1 MPEFRYVAIEPGGAL
16 ARGTMQAPDAASVIE
31 RLRRSGNLPVSAT
44 EARRG
49 FHLRDLLA
57 MEIGR
62 GRALSRQEL
71 AEAMRELAT
80 MLGAGQDLDRSLRF
94 LIETTKSA
102 RVRTVFGRVREAVR
116 DGSTLAAAMAGEPKS
131 FPRLM
136 IGLVRAGEAGG
147 ALVAALERLAQLL
160 ERERSLISTVQSALV
175 YPALLL
181 LTAIGSVVLLLTKV
195 LPQFVPLF
203 GENGVAMPASTRL
216 MMGAGAL
223 LTAYGPYALVLL
235 LLGGIAAKRALARP
249 APRAIADGLLLRL
262 PVLGRL
268 AGEAMAARFTRTLGT
283 LLVNGVPLFSA
294 LGIVRDATGNLAAV
308 AAIDHAT
315 ASVRDGGGLAAPLEA
330 AGIFPRRTISLLRL
344 GEETAA
350 LGPIALKA
358 AEIHEEQVR
367 LSVERLV
374 ALLVPAITI
383 VMGVLV
389 AGIVGSLLQAMLGLD
404 ALAQ

>member
-16 ARGTMQAPDAASVIE
+16 ARGTMEAPDAASVIE

-44 EARRG
+44 VARRG
-49 FHLRDLLA
+49 LFFRELLA
-57 MEIGR
+57 TEIGR
-62 GRALSRQEL
+62 GRALTRQEL

-80 MLGAGQDLDRSLRF
+80 MLGAGQDLDRSLRY
-94 LIETTKSA
+94 LIETTTSA
-102 RVRTVFGRVREAVR
+102 RVRAVFGRLREAVR
-116 DGSTLAAAMAGEPKS
+116 DGSTLAAAIAGEPKS

-147 ALVAALERLAQLL
+147 ALVAALEHLAQLL
-160 ERERSLISTVQSALV
+160 ERERSLVSTVQSALL
-175 YPALLL
+175 YPALLM
-181 LTAIGSVVLLLTKV
+181 LTAAGSIVLLLTDV

-203 GENGVAMPASTRL
+203 AENGVTMPASTRL
-216 MMGAGAL
+216 MMEIGAL
-223 LTAYGPYALVLL
+223 LSAYGPYGLVILL
-235 LLGGIAAKRALARP
+235 LAGIAAHRALARP

-262 PVLGRL
+262 PVAGRL
-268 AGEAMAARFTRTLGT
+268 AAEAMAARFTRTLGT
-283 LLVNGVPLFSA
+283 LLVNGVPLFPA
-294 LGIVRDATGNLAAV
+294 LGIVRDAIGNLAGV
-308 AAIDHAT
+308 AAIDRAT

-330 AGIFPRRTISLLRL
+330 SRIFPRRTISLLRL
-344 GEETAA
+344 GEETAE
-350 LGPIALKA
+350 LGPIALRA

-367 LSVERLV
+367 LRVERLV

-383 VMGVLV
+383 IMGVLV

>member
-1 MPEFRYVAIEPGGAL
+1 MAEFRYVAIEPGGAL
-16 ARGTMQAPDAASVIE
+16 ARGTMEAPDAASVIE
-31 RLRRSGNLPVSAT
+31 RLRRAGNLPVSAT
-44 EARRG
+44 EARGGSFFRE
-49 FHLRDLLA
+49 LLA

-62 GRALSRQEL
+62 GRALSRQER

-80 MLGAGQDLDRSLRF
+80 MLGAGQDLDRSLRY
-94 LIETTKSA
+94 LIETTTRP
-102 RVRTVFGRVREAVR
+102 RVRAVFGRLREAVR

-160 ERERSLISTVQSALV
+160 ERERSLVATVQSALV

-181 LTAIGSVVLLLTKV
+181 VTAVGSVVLLLTQV

-203 GENGVAMPASTRL
+203 AENGVPMPASTRL

-223 LTAYGPYALVLL
+223 LSAYGSYALVVLL
-235 LLGGIAAKRALARP
+235 VAGIAAQRALARP
-249 APRAIADGLLLRL
+249 APRAIADGLLLRVPL
-262 PVLGRL
+262 LGRL
-268 AGEAMAARFTRTLGT
+268 VAEVMAARLTRTLGT
-283 LLVNGVPLFSA
+283 LLINGVPLFSA
-294 LGIVRDATGNLAAV
+294 LGIVRDAIGNLAGV
-308 AAIDHAT
+308 AAIDRAT
-315 ASVRDGGGLAAPLEA
+315 ASVRDGGSLAAPLEA

-344 GEETAA
+344 GEETAS
-350 LGPIALKA
+350 LGPVALRA
-358 AEIHEEQVR
+358 ADIHDEQVR

-383 VMGVLV
+383 VMGLLV